1 MTQTDDLWTALD
13 LNEPRLRDGFARMRR
28 ARAQALA
35 GGAQPA
41 GWKVG
46 INDPRVRQRL
56 CITSSVIGYLLADGL
71 LPAEQP
77 VSLRDTLRPGA
88 EVELAFHI
96 QADVPAGADHRT
108 AKAAIGAVSPAIEI
122 IDIDMDRF
130 DDLPE
135 ALARNVWHRA
145 AILGPPTPWSERLLD
160 ETAVEVAHNGRI
172 AASDV
177 SPRTAVGIAG
187 DLIRFVA
194 GAVAALGETL
204 RAGDVVLSGML
215 TPVPVWPAPGDRIDA
230 GYGPLGHLSLT
241 FA

>member
-1 MTQTDDLWTALD
+1 MQTDDLWTPLD
-13 LNEPRLRDGFARMRR
+13 LDEPRLRDGFTRMRR
-28 ARAQALA
+28 TRDQALA

-56 CITSSVIGYLLADGL
+56 GITSSVIGYLLADGL
-71 LPAEQP
+71 LPADQSVP
-77 VSLRDTLRPGA
+77 LRDTLRPGA

-96 QADVPAGADHRT
+96 QADVPAAADRRT
-108 AKAAIGAVSPAIEI
+108 AEAAIGAVSPAIEI

-145 AILGPPTPWSERLLD
+145 AILGPPIPWSERLLD
-160 ETAVEVAHNGRI
+160 EMTVEVAHNGRT
-172 AASDV
+172 AASGV
-177 SPRTAVGIAG
+177 SPRTTVGSTG

-194 GAVAALGETL
+194 GAVAALGATL
-204 RAGDVVLSGML
+204 RAGEIVLSGML
-215 TPVPVWPAPGDRIDA
+215 TPAPVWPAPGDRIDA
-230 GYGPLGHLSLT
+230 GYGSLGRISIT